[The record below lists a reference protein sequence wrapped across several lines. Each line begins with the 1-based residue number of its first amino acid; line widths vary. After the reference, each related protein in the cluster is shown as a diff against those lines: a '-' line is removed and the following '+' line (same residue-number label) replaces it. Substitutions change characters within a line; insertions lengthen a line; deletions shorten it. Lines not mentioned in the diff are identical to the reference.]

1 MVFRE
6 AFASQD
12 NRRMCKHAERD
23 HEAKKLHVLIDRLNR
38 QIAEQGKAGM
48 LKPPALVLPKG
59 AMSRP
64 VGRLSL
70 LDS

>member
-1 MVFRE
+1 
-6 AFASQD
+6 
-12 NRRMCKHAERD
+12 MCKHAERD

-38 QIAEQGKAGM
+38 QIAAQGKAGM
-48 LKPPALVLPKG
+48 LKPPASVLPG
-59 AMSRP
+59 SGISRQ

>member
-12 NRRMCKHAERD
+12 VRRMCKHAERD

-38 QIAEQGKAGM
+38 QLAAQGKTGM
-48 LKPPALVLPKG
+48 LKPPASVLPKAG
-59 AMSRP
+59 MSRQ